1 MAVRPSDEQF
11 RVARASTPASSV
23 VVPATPASNVTSAT
37 SGTTPRYF
45 EFTDDS
51 SNKFWEISQAGN
63 SLTTRWGR
71 IGSTGQN
78 KTKTFADEK
87 AAANAVAKLI
97 EQKTDEGYVE
107 RGK

>member
-1 MAVRPSDEQF
+1 V
-11 RVARASTPASSV
+11 
-23 VVPATPASNVTSAT
+23 SNVTSAAT
-37 SGTTPRYF
+37 SPASARYF

-51 SNKFWEISQAGN
+51 SNKFWEISQSGN

-78 KTKTFADEK
+78 KTKTFADDK

-97 EQKTDEGYVE
+97 QQKTDEGYIE
-107 RGK
+107 RDK